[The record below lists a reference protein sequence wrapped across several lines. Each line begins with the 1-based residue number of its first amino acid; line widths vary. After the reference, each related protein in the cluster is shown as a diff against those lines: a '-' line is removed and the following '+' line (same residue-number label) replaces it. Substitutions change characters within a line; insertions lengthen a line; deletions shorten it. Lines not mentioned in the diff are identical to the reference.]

1 MKKTVHRLFW
11 IIVLIVV
18 VGVFVFHYQTH
29 RSTGSSDQESS
40 FTIEMGDDVVVV
52 AQTLEESGVIKHKE
66 YLLYYFWKEK
76 LRSKML
82 AGEYT
87 IPRGATVPDIAH
99 MITTAGKVKDDT
111 VKVTFPEGWTTVMMA
126 EHLTENGFDGEG
138 FLAIANTP
146 SDELRAEYEFIPAG
160 KGLEGYLFPNTH
172 IFDRDATAE
181 IIVGKLLDDYNT
193 QVTNELR
200 TEVNRQGKTLN
211 DVMIMASIVEG
222 EVQSEK
228 DRKLVAGLFENRLEI
243 GQALQSDATLEYV
256 LKNNKI
262 QHDAKDLS
270 YDSPYNT
277 YMYPGLPP
285 TPVSNPGLESI
296 EAVIY
301 PTPSENF
308 FFLSNPE
315 TGETFF
321 AVTHDEH
328 VANKARNGL

>member
-1 MKKTVHRLFW
+1 MKNTIHKLFW
-11 IIVLIVV
+11 AMLLLMVV
-18 VGVFVFHYQTH
+18 CGFVFHYQAH
-29 RSTGSSDQESS
+29 RSTGANEQETS
-40 FTIEMGDDVVVV
+40 FVIEMGDDVVIV
-52 AQTLEESGVIKHKE
+52 AQTLEDIGVIRHKE

-82 AGEYT
+82 AGEYVV
-87 IPRGATVPDIAH
+87 PVGATVPDIAH
-99 MITTAGKVKDDT
+99 MITTLGKVKNDD
-111 VKVTFPEGWTTVMMA
+111 VKLTFPEGWTALMMA
-126 EHLTENGFDGEG
+126 EHLTDNGFDGDV
-138 FLAIANTP
+138 FLAIAKEP
-146 SDELRAEYEFIPAG
+146 SDELRGAYDFLPAE

-172 IFDRDATAE
+172 IFDRQATADE
-181 IIVGKLLDDYNT
+181 IVRKLLDDYDK

-200 TEVNRQGKTLN
+200 TEVNRQGKTLEE
-211 DVMIMASIVEG
+211 VMIMASVVEG

-228 DRKLVAGLFENRLEI
+228 DRKLVASLFENRLEI

-256 LKNNKI
+256 LKNNKV

-321 AVTHDEH
+321 AITHDEH
-328 VANKARNGL
+328 IANKVKNGL